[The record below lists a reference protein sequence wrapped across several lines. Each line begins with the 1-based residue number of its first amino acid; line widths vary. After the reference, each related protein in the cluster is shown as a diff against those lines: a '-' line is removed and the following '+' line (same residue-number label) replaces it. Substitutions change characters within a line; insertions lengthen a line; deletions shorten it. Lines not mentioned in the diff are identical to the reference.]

1 MLDVTNLSSFLNDP
15 SLLCDKA
22 YIAGEWI
29 DADDATTFPVTNPAR
44 GDTLVNVPDL
54 GLAETR
60 RAIEAARISQKEWAA
75 RTGKE
80 RAAILRKWYD
90 LMVENADDLGAIL
103 TAEMGKP
110 LAEAKGEVLYGASF
124 VEWFAEE
131 AKRVYG
137 ETIPGHQRDKRI
149 TVLKQPI
156 GVVASITPWNFPNAM
171 IARKVAPAL
180 AVGCT
185 FVSRPAAETPLSAL
199 AMAVLAERAGV
210 PKGVFS
216 VITSKKSAAIG
227 KEFCENPVVR
237 KITFT
242 GSTEVGRIL
251 MRQAAEQIMKTSME
265 LGGNAP
271 FIVFDDADLDKAVE
285 GAMIS
290 KYRNNGQTCVCAN
303 RIYVQDAV
311 YDAFAEKLAVAVAA
325 MKVGDGFEAGVTA
338 GPLINKSAVDKV
350 EMHIKDAV
358 SKGAKVVMGG
368 KRHAL
373 GGTFFEPTILTGVTP
388 DMLVTNDETFG
399 PVAPL
404 FRFKDEADVIHQA
417 NDTIFGLASYFYA
430 QNLSRVT
437 RVAEALEYGMVGI
450 NTGLISTEV
459 APFGGVKQSGIGRE
473 GSSHGIDEYLEM
485 KYICVSID

>member
-325 MKVGDGFEAGVTA
+325 MKVGDGFKAGVTA